1 MNNTV
6 KLEVEESEA
15 RMISGVV
22 GHTPNQ
28 SSMLALS
35 TRW

>member
-1 MNNTV
+1 MNYTA

-15 RMISGVV
+15 RVISGV
-22 GHTPNQ
+22 GRTPNQ